1 MDESL
6 EEIEYFE
13 IDGKE
18 YMIAGEIDD
27 NSMIYYF
34 LINLNDKKDFMIQKA
49 MASNVETLLPL
60 DNEYEFNRTINLF
73 KDKLIQNLGF

>member
-1 MDESL
+1 MQ
-6 EEIEYFE
+6 EIEYFE

-34 LINLNDKKDFMIQKA
+34 LINLNDKKDFMIKKA
-49 MASNVETLLPL
+49 IASDAEMLLPL
-60 DNEYEFNRTINLF
+60 DNEFEFDRTINLF
-73 KDKLIQNLGF
+73 RERLIQKLSS

>member
-1 MDESL
+1 MIQ
-6 EEIEYFE
+6 EIEYFE

-34 LINLNDKKDFMIQKA
+34 LINLNDKKDFILKKA
-49 MASNVETLLPL
+49 VSNNADMLLPL
-60 DNEYEFNRTINLF
+60 DNEYEFDRTINLF
-73 KDKLIQNLGF
+73 KERLIQNLSS

>member
-49 MASNVETLLPL
+49 MASNAETLLPL